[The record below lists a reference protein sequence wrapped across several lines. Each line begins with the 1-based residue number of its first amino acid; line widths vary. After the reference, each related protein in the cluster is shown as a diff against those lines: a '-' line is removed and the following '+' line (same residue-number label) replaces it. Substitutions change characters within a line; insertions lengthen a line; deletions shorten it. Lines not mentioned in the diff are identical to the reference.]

1 MKGGRVLDDNLI
13 WIIFNTD
20 KVQGLDLFIEKYKTP
35 LYKLCVSLH
44 RNNTNAED
52 LFQDTWIKAFKYM
65 NDFDRSKN
73 FEPWLFTIAIN
84 LYKDNYRK
92 VKRWF
97 SKSIDFFDTN
107 ENALIID
114 NIKSTTYLPEESYD
128 KCENKQQLQNAINN
142 LKDEFKIVII
152 LFYYNGLKQK
162 EISEILE
169 IPVGTIKSRLNKAK
183 NLLKKYLEDNNYGG

>member
-1 MKGGRVLDDNLI
+1 MDDKLI
-13 WIIFNTD
+13 WIIFDTD
-20 KVQGLDLFIEKYKTP
+20 KNQGLELFIEEYKTP
-35 LYKLCVSLH
+35 LYKLCVNLH

-97 SKSIDFFDTN
+97 SKSIDFFDNN
-107 ENALIID
+107 EKDIVMD
-114 NIKSTTYLPEESYD
+114 NIKATTYLPEESYD
-128 KCENKQQLQNAINN
+128 NGRNKEQLQNGINN
-142 LKDEFKIVII
+142 LKDDFRMVVI

-162 EISEILE
+162 EISEILK
-169 IPVGTIKSRLNKAK
+169 IPEGTVKSRLNKAK
-183 NLLKKYLEDNNYGG
+183 NLLKEYMEDSNYGG

>member
-1 MKGGRVLDDNLI
+1 VKGGKVLDDKAI

-20 KVQGLDLFIEKYKTP
+20 KNQGLDLFIAKYKTP
-35 LYKLCVSLH
+35 LYKLCIHLH
-44 RNNTNAED
+44 RNNSNAED

-97 SKSIDFFDTN
+97 SKSIDFFDTSDKN
-107 ENALIID
+107 IVMD
-114 NIKSTTYLPEESYD
+114 NIKATTYLPEESYD
-128 KCENKQQLQNAINN
+128 NCQNKKQLQNGIVN
-142 LKDEFKIVII
+142 LKDEYRMVVI
-152 LFYYNGLKQK
+152 LFYYNELKQK
-162 EISEILE
+162 EISEILK
-169 IPVGTIKSRLNKAK
+169 IPVGTVKSRLNKAK
-183 NLLKKYLEDNNYGG
+183 KLLKNYMEDNNYGG

>member
-1 MKGGRVLDDNLI
+1 VKGGKVLDDNYI
-13 WIIFNTD
+13 WILFDADRN
-20 KVQGLDLFIEKYKTP
+20 QGLDLFIEKYKTP
-35 LYKLCVSLH
+35 LYKLCVNLH
-44 RNNTNAED
+44 RNSTNAED

-97 SKSIDFFDTN
+97 SKSIDFFDIN
-107 ENALIID
+107 EKNIVME
-114 NIKSTTYLPEESYD
+114 NIKSTTYLPAESYD
-128 KCENKQQLQNAINN
+128 NRQNKEQLQNGINN
-142 LKDEFKIVII
+142 LKDDFRMVII

-162 EISEILE
+162 EISEILK
-169 IPVGTIKSRLNKAK
+169 IPEGTVKSRLNKAK
-183 NLLKKYLEDNNYGG
+183 KLLKEYMEDNNYGG